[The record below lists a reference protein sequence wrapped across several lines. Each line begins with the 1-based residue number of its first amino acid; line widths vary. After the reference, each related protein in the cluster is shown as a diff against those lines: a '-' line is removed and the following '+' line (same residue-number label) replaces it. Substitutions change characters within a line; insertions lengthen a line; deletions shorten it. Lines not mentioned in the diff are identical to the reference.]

1 MKKYRL
7 LIILLLC
14 IFMCGCGKNTTN
26 NTKEDNTTKLNSKLN
41 EELKNTISFAVK
53 GEENLVALTSD
64 GKEVTIYDG
73 RYGSRFYYYFDNDST
88 IYISLI
94 DGEKKNVVGKIDL
107 TKGNNTYDLEVL
119 FSKAF
124 NDYYPA
130 YITKLGDKLYLSI
143 NEIYEYDL
151 NTKEINKLGIKDPKR
166 YSNLLTLDN
175 LLYYHTNKGV
185 YSYNP
190 ETKETKEISKEG
202 SVAFIYKDKL
212 IYYYNGGH
220 NGEYDSSKDLSYYS
234 YDSKTEWST
243 RISKMYGV
251 QSLDEEFVVPFEDN
265 FYSLDWYN
273 TINVF
278 DGKEVK
284 EFYKFSCDDFKGLID
299 SCSDFD
305 MVEISKLVKVSDDT
319 LWLEFGNEMDAIF
332 YYYKFNINTKKLS
345 KVDSTDKYT
354 SIQYVY

>member
-1 MKKYRL
+1 MKKFRL

-14 IFMCGCGKNTTN
+14 LFICGCGKNTTN

-41 EELKNTISFAVK
+41 EELKNTISFAIK

-73 RYGSRFYYYFDNDST
+73 RYGNRFYYYFDNDST

-94 DGEKKNVVGKIDL
+94 DGEKKNVIGKIDL
-107 TKGNNTYDLEVL
+107 DNGNGNYEVEVL
-119 FSKAF
+119 TSQKLD
-124 NDYYPA
+124 NYYPA
-130 YITKLGDKLYLSI
+130 YINKIGNKLYLALM
-143 NEIYEYDL
+143 ELYEYDL
-151 NTKEINKLGIKDPKR
+151 DTKSFNKLNIKSPKR
-166 YSNLLTLDN
+166 YMSITSIGNLLF
-175 LLYYHTNKGV
+175 YHTKDGV
-185 YSYNP
+185 YSYNV
-190 ETKETKEISKEG
+190 ETKETSLVAKDS
-202 SVAFIYKDKL
+202 SVSYSYKDKL
-212 IYYYNGGH
+212 VYYYNGGK
-220 NGEYDSSKDLSYYS
+220 NGEYDNSKDLSYYIYNPES
-234 YDSKTEWST
+234 EWST

-251 QSLDEEFVVPFEDN
+251 QSSDEEFIVPLGDN

-305 MVEISKLVKVSDDT
+305 MVELSKLVKVSDDT
-319 LWLEFGNEMDAIF
+319 LWLEFGNVMDDIF

-345 KVDSTDKYT
+345 KVDSTDNYK